1 MVLNKRILREFRD
14 NISKYLGL
22 IVLVL
27 ISSMLIV
34 GFANSTDCII
44 ETGKKAA
51 IENNLEDG
59 EFYVTDQLNNMT
71 MKKIEALGVTIEENF
86 YVDYKLY
93 ENQTIRLFKE
103 RKNINKISIN
113 KGSSLNK
120 EHQIVL
126 DEHFGEAN
134 KYKLL
139 NNLIIENKNFKIVGY
154 CAAPDYTNVI
164 QKSSDVVP
172 NPRDFGIGFISE
184 EDFRSLKNESY
195 SYIFKLNGIS
205 VDKVKNIVSKNSDLT
220 EFTKIADNSRAI
232 GYIDDSKV
240 NKNVAIII
248 GVILCVMIG
257 FMISMSLVNS
267 IDEESPIIG
276 ALYSLGYIKE
286 EILRHFMVL
295 PTIVVSIGA
304 IVGTCLGFLI
314 EDSLAKTTTDIYL
327 LPNIEKIYSPYLI
340 FVGVLVPI
348 LIVIIINY
356 FIISKKLNSTPLQL
370 LRREKKATKLN
381 TIKINHFNFVT
392 KFRLREF
399 LREFRGNIIL
409 FFGILISTFLLVF
422 GVSINSA
429 IGEYVKNV
437 QKEATYNYIYTLN
450 IPVEI
455 TENEELEKATF
466 KGLAIH
472 FKDLNMDMDVTLQG
486 IKENSNFY
494 SFNIPE
500 NDLGLYISESVKDKF
515 NLNIGDTVTL
525 KDKSEN
531 KIFNLKIKGIV
542 NYKSGLNVFMNKTQL
557 NSLLKEDKSYF
568 NTYLSNDK
576 LDINKNYIYSETTSK
591 NIIKSAKNMTSM
603 MLPIVIVLIVFSSI
617 LFIISMYLLL
627 KLMIDKSI
635 SSISLVKIFGFNQG
649 EINKLYLGSSLYTV
663 IFSAAISIP
672 SAIKITKLIY
682 PILTGNV
689 QAYLSIVLK
698 SKHYGFIVMVIAASY
713 FISNILLKRY
723 INSILLSEALKNRD

>member
-1 MVLNKRILREFRD
+1 MVLNKRIIREFKE

-22 IVLVL
+22 IILVL

-44 ETGKKAA
+44 GTGEKAA
-51 IENNLEDG
+51 LENNLEDG
-59 EFYVTDQLNNMT
+59 EFYVNDQLNHMT
-71 MKKIEALGVTIEENF
+71 IEKIKALGVTIEENF
-86 YVDYKLY
+86 YVDYKIY

-113 KGSSLNK
+113 KGSNLNK

-126 DEHFGEAN
+126 DEHFGETN

-139 NNLIIENKNFKIVGY
+139 NNLAIENKNFKIVGY

-172 NPRDFGIGFISE
+172 NPKDFGIGFINE
-184 EDFRSLKNESY
+184 EDFRSLKNKSY
-195 SYIFKLNGIS
+195 SYVFKLNGGS
-205 VDKVKNIVSKNSDLT
+205 VDKVKNIVAKNSDLT
-220 EFTKIADNSRAI
+220 EFTKISDNSRAI

-248 GVILCVMIG
+248 GIILCAMIG

-276 ALYSLGYIKE
+276 ALYSLGYVKE
-286 EILRHFMVL
+286 EILHHFMIL

-304 IVGTCLGFLI
+304 IIGTCLGFLI

-340 FVGVLVPI
+340 FVGVFLPI

-381 TIKINHFNFVT
+381 TIKINNFNFVT

-437 QKEATYNYIYTLN
+437 QKESAYNYIYTLN
-450 IPVEI
+450 IPIEI
-455 TENEELEKATF
+455 TEDEGLEKATF

-472 FKDLNMDMDVTLQG
+472 FKDLNMDMDVTIQG

-494 SFNIPE
+494 SFNIKE
-500 NDLGLYISESVKDKF
+500 NDPGLYISESVKDKF

-531 KIFNLKIKGIV
+531 KIFNLNIKGII
-542 NYKSGLNVFMNKTQL
+542 NYKSGLNIFMNKTQL
-557 NSLLKEDKSYF
+557 NSVLKEDKSYF

-576 LDINKNYIYSETTSK
+576 LDINKDYIYSETTSK

-663 IFSAAISIP
+663 VFSAAISIP
-672 SAIKITKLIY
+672 VTIKITKLIY

-689 QAYLSIVLK
+689 QASLSIVLQ
-698 SKHYGFIVMVIAASY
+698 SKHYGFIVMVIAVSY
-713 FISNILLKRY
+713 FISNILLKRH
-723 INSILLSEALKNRD
+723 INSISLSEALKNRD